1 MENQDVAPIPTTSA
15 YGNAPVSPAPKRGL
29 YPKTIGSLI
38 MGIIAVCLCWFSII
52 PIVGLIFFIPS
63 FILGLV
69 AFLRAKK
76 GYKEVTGNP
85 EAYAKASEGLLKG
98 AKITGLI
105 SVIAAPAMLVIGFI
119 WLALEES
126 HIF

>member
-1 MENQDVAPIPTTSA
+1 MENQDIAPIPTTSA
-15 YGNAPVSPAPKRGL
+15 YGNAPVPPAPKRGL

-38 MGIIAVCLCWFSII
+38 MGIIAVCLCWFSVI
-52 PIVGLIFFIPS
+52 PIAGLFFFIPS

-76 GYKEVTGNP
+76 GFSEVSSNP

-105 SVIAAPAMLVIGFI
+105 SVIAAPVMLLIGFI
-119 WLALEES
+119 WLAAEGS
-126 HIF
+126 NMY